1 MKGQDQEVVSSQKR
15 RRRRKQ
21 EEPVFHW
28 VLNVLLHL

>member
-1 MKGQDQEVVSSQKR
+1 MEGRDQELVSIQR

>member
-21 EEPVFHW
+21 EEPIFHW